1 MMRKYCSGLIIMILA
16 LSSCHDDIPI
26 YDSYET
32 TTQTLFV
39 YMPWTGSTTS
49 SAYALNNF
57 FDENIAGMKKYVDT
71 SKGIKGTDIIVF
83 KANSQSQSVMFRMK
97 YNITQQRCEFDT
109 LRTNAGFVSVSE
121 ANLESLLNLVTSY
134 SATGKYSL
142 LIGCHG
148 SGWTPRGS
156 DATMPRASSRAFGGT
171 EQATQYNISDLRDA
185 IAQSGMKKVGFI
197 CFDDC
202 YMANVETAYALK
214 DVTDYLVGSTSEV
227 LADGI
232 PYSEVFGH
240 IIGQPDY
247 GKWIDGF
254 YQHYS
259 STPLPYGS
267 LSAIRCGKYIEDMAT
282 VMKAINQTYTFNTGN
297 LNNVQFL
304 DGYDNHVFFDLSSY
318 IDELGVLSPLRANFD
333 QALKDLVP
341 HKACTPYLYTI
352 YTNPYR
358 PGDAQYSANTYKVS
372 KFYGITIS
380 DPTKNST
387 VYYTKQQTDW
397 WKATH

>member
-121 ANLESLLNLVTSY
+121 TNLESLLNLVTSY

-148 SGWTPRGS
+148 SGWTPRGT
-156 DATMPRASSRAFGGT
+156 DNTMPRASSRAFGGT

-185 IAQSGMKKVGFI
+185 IAQSQMKKVEFI

-259 STPLPYGS
+259 STPP
-267 LSAIRCGKYIEDMAT
+267 
-282 VMKAINQTYTFNTGN
+282 
-297 LNNVQFL
+297 
-304 DGYDNHVFFDLSSY
+304 
-318 IDELGVLSPLRANFD
+318 
-333 QALKDLVP
+333 ALWFTLCHTLWK
-341 HKACTPYLYTI
+341 I
-352 YTNPYR
+352 Y
-358 PGDAQYSANTYKVS
+358 
-372 KFYGITIS
+372 
-380 DPTKNST
+380 
-387 VYYTKQQTDW
+387 
-397 WKATH
+397 

>member
-39 YMPWTGSTTS
+39 YMPWTGSTIS
-49 SAYALNNF
+49 SAGNLNYY
-57 FDENIAGMKKYVDT
+57 FDKNIAGMKAYIDN

-83 KANSQSQSVMFRMK
+83 KANSQSQSVIFRMK

-109 LRTNAGFVSVSE
+109 IRANAGFVSVSE
-121 ANLESLLNLVTSY
+121 TNLESLLNLVTSY

-156 DATMPRASSRAFGGT
+156 DNTMPRASSRAFGGT
-171 EQATQYNISDLRDA
+171 EQVTQYNISDLRDA
-185 IAQSGMKKVGFI
+185 IAQSRMKKVEFI

-282 VMKAINQTYTFNTGN
+282 VMKAINQTYTFNTSN

-333 QALKDLVP
+333 QALQDLVP
-341 HKACTPYLYTI
+341 YKASTPYI
-352 YTNPYR
+352 YTMYTNSYR
-358 PGDAQYSANTYKVS
+358 QGDSEHHDNTFKVD
-372 KFYGITIS
+372 KFCGITIS
-380 DPTKNST
+380 DPTRNAT
-387 VYYTKQQTDW
+387 VFDNKKQTAW

>member
-1 MMRKYCSGLIIMILA
+1 MILA

-134 SATGKYSL
+134 STTGKYSL

-156 DATMPRASSRAFGGT
+156 DNTMPRASSRAFGGT

-185 IAQSGMKKVGFI
+185 IAQSQMKKVRFI

-214 DVTDYLVGSTSEV
+214 DVTDYLVASTSEV
-227 LADGI
+227 MADGM
-232 PYSEVFGH
+232 PYQLVFGYMT
-240 IIGQPDY
+240 GQTDY
-247 GKWIDGF
+247 RKWLDGF
-254 YQHYS
+254 YQYYMKTS
-259 STPLPYGS
+259 YPYGAF
-267 LSAIRCGKYIEDMAT
+267 SAIRCGKHIEDMAAA
-282 VMKAINQTYTFNTGN
+282 MRAINQTYTFNTAK
-297 LNNVQFL
+297 LNAVQYL
-304 DGYDNHVFFDLSSY
+304 DGYDNHVFFDLGAY
-318 IDELGVLSPLRANFD
+318 VEQLGVLPPLLTDFNKAL
-333 QALKDLVP
+333 QALVV
-341 HKACTPYLYTI
+341 HKVSTPYIYTI
-352 YTNPYR
+352 FSNAYR
-358 PGDAQYSANTYKVS
+358 PGDTKYPNNTFKVD
-372 KFYGITIS
+372 KFCGVTIS
-380 DPTKNST
+380 DPTRNAT
-387 VYYTKQQTDW
+387 VFDAKQQTAW

>member
-83 KANSQSQSVMFRMK
+83 KANSQSESVIFRMR

-109 LRTNAGFVSVSE
+109 LRANAGFVSVSE

-134 SATGKYSL
+134 STTGKYSL

-185 IAQSGMKKVGFI
+185 IAQSRMKKVGFI

-259 STPLPYGS
+259 SNALPYGS

-282 VMKAINQTYTFNTGN
+282 VMKAINQTYTFNTSS

-333 QALKDLVP
+333 QALQDLVP
-341 HKACTPYLYTI
+341 YKASTPYI
-352 YTNPYR
+352 YTMYTNSYR
-358 PGDAQYSANTYKVS
+358 QGDSEHHDNTFKVD
-372 KFYGITIS
+372 KFCGITIS
-380 DPTKNST
+380 DPTRNAT
-387 VYYTKQQTDW
+387 VFDNKKQTAW

>member
-1 MMRKYCSGLIIMILA
+1 MK
-16 LSSCHDDIPI
+16 
-26 YDSYET
+26 
-32 TTQTLFV
+32 
-39 YMPWTGSTTS
+39 
-49 SAYALNNF
+49 AYIDN
-57 FDENIAGMKKYVDT
+57 

-83 KANSQSQSVMFRMK
+83 KANSQSESVIFRMR

-109 LRTNAGFVSVSE
+109 LRANAGFVSVSE

-185 IAQSGMKKVGFI
+185 IAQSRMKKVEFI

-259 STPLPYGS
+259 SNALPYGS

-282 VMKAINQTYTFNTGN
+282 VMKAINQTYTFNTSN

-333 QALKDLVP
+333 QALQDLVP
-341 HKACTPYLYTI
+341 YKASTPYI
-352 YTNPYR
+352 YTMYTNSYR
-358 PGDAQYSANTYKVS
+358 QGDSEHHDNTFKVD
-372 KFYGITIS
+372 KFCGITIS
-380 DPTKNST
+380 DPTRNAT
-387 VYYTKQQTDW
+387 VFDNKKQTAW

>member
-1 MMRKYCSGLIIMILA
+1 MIRKFYSGLIVMILV
-16 LSSCHDDIPI
+16 LSSCHDELPV

-49 SAYALNNF
+49 SGNALTQY
-57 FDENIAGMKKYVDT
+57 FDKNIVDMKEYINT
-71 SKGIKGTDIIVF
+71 SKGVKATDVIVF
-83 KANSQSQSVMFRMK
+83 KANSQSQSVIFRMK

-109 LRTNAGFVSVSE
+109 IRANAGFVSVSE
-121 ANLESLLNLVTSY
+121 ANLESLLNLVTSH
-134 SATGKYSL
+134 SNTGKYSL

-171 EQATQYNISDLRDA
+171 ELATQYNISDLSNA
-185 IAQSGMKKVGFI
+185 IAKSHMKKVEFI

-214 DVTDYLVGSTSEV
+214 DITNYIVASTSEV
-227 LADGI
+227 MADGI
-232 PYSEVFGH
+232 PYSKVFGY

-247 GKWIDGF
+247 KKWVDGF

-259 STPLPYGS
+259 SSNYPYGS
-267 LSAIRCGKYIEDMAT
+267 LAAIRCGKYIEDMAT
-282 VMKAINQTYTFNTGN
+282 VMKAINQTYTFNTSN

-333 QALKDLVP
+333 QALEALVP
-341 HKACTPYLYTI
+341 YKASTPYIYTI
-352 YTNPYR
+352 YDNHYR
-358 PGDAQYSANTYKVS
+358 HGDTEYPNNTFKVD
-372 KFYGITIS
+372 KFCGITIS
-380 DPTKNST
+380 DLTRNST
-387 VYYTKQQTDW
+387 VYDTKQQTDW

>member
-1 MMRKYCSGLIIMILA
+1 MIRKFYSGLIIMILA

-39 YMPWTGSTTS
+39 YMPWTGSTIS
-49 SAYALNNF
+49 SAGNLNYY
-57 FDENIAGMKKYVDT
+57 FDKNIVGMKAYIDN
-71 SKGIKGTDIIVF
+71 SKGTKGTDIIVF

-134 SATGKYSL
+134 STTGKYSL

-156 DATMPRASSRAFGGT
+156 DNTMPRASSRAFGGT
-171 EQATQYNISDLRDA
+171 KQATQYNISDLRDA

-282 VMKAINQTYTFNTGN
+282 VMKAINQTYTFNTSS

-318 IDELGVLSPLRANFD
+318 IDELGVLSPLRANFE
-333 QALKDLVP
+333 QALQDLVP
-341 HKACTPYLYTI
+341 YKASTPYI
-352 YTNPYR
+352 YTMYTNSYR
-358 PGDAQYSANTYKVS
+358 QGDSEHHDNTFKVD
-372 KFYGITIS
+372 KFCGITIS
-380 DPTKNST
+380 DPTRNAT
-387 VYYTKQQTDW
+387 VFDNKKQTAW

>member
-1 MMRKYCSGLIIMILA
+1 MK
-16 LSSCHDDIPI
+16 
-26 YDSYET
+26 
-32 TTQTLFV
+32 
-39 YMPWTGSTTS
+39 
-49 SAYALNNF
+49 AYIDN
-57 FDENIAGMKKYVDT
+57 

-134 SATGKYSL
+134 STTGKYSL

-156 DATMPRASSRAFGGT
+156 DNTMPRASSRAFGGT
-171 EQATQYNISDLRDA
+171 EQAAQYNISDLRDA
-185 IAQSGMKKVGFI
+185 IAQSQMKKVGFI

-259 STPLPYGS
+259 SNALPYGS

-282 VMKAINQTYTFNTGN
+282 VMKAINQTYTFNTSN

-333 QALKDLVP
+333 QALQDLVP
-341 HKACTPYLYTI
+341 YKASTPYI
-352 YTNPYR
+352 YTMYTNSYR
-358 PGDAQYSANTYKVS
+358 QGDSEHHDNTFKVD
-372 KFYGITIS
+372 KFCGITIS
-380 DPTKNST
+380 DPTRNAT
-387 VYYTKQQTDW
+387 VFDNKKQTAW